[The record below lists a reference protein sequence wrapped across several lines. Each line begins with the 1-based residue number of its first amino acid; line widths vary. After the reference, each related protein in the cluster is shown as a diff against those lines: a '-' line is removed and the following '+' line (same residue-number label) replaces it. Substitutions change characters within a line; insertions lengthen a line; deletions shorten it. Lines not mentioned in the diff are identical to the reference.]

1 MAKKSESFVM
11 RFNVDMIERIDDWRR
26 KKRDLPSRSAAV
38 LRLVEVGLAV
48 GQPQRKTSRKAA
60 AKAREMASQEIDR
73 LGNASLP
80 AEERERRKRRLT
92 KGPSEFRDRRE
103 TSPGQRV
110 EIADFLPRESS
121 ALLADLVFGPG
132 E

>member
-26 KKRDLPSRSAAV
+26 KKRDLPSRSAAI

-48 GQPQRKTSRKAA
+48 GQPQRITSRKAA

-80 AEERERRKRRLT
+80 AEERARRKRRLT
-92 KGPSEFRDRRE
+92 KGPSEFRDMRE
-103 TSPGQRV
+103 DVPKPKG
-110 EIADFLPRESS
+110 
-121 ALLADLVFGPG
+121 
-132 E
+132 